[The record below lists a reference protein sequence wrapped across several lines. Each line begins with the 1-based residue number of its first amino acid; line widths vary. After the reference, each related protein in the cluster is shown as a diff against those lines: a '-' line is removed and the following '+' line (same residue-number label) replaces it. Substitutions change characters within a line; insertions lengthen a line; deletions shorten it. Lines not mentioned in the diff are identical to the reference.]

1 MYAFF
6 NRYKEL
12 IIIAT
17 LLLAPMVSYLSRGHR
32 GRSPNFVDR
41 AVLRLSTPVQSVL
54 TWAFTGVVGAVD
66 GYVALRGAHEE
77 AQACRA
83 ELSQA
88 RAEVNALR
96 EADQENRRL
105 KKLLAY
111 SEETLQQEIAA
122 RVVGLGPTRQVLS
135 VRINRGESDGVRR
148 GMPVLTPEGVVG
160 QIMSVVGGTAD
171 VMLVNDPASRVGVV
185 VQRSRV
191 RGTVSGLGPEQGLS
205 LENVLRQDDVQEGD
219 AVVTSGTDGIFPA
232 GLVVGTVRGLTRPPA
247 QMFLQA
253 RVQPAVDLRR
263 FEEVLVLPTL
273 PGVLPSAVAPGKG
286 TP

>member
-1 MYAFF
+1 MTTTYQ
-6 NRYKEL
+6 RWREPL
-12 IIIAT
+12 T
-17 LLLAPMVSYLSRGHR
+17 VGVLLVAPFVYFLTTGHR
-32 GRSPNFVDR
+32 GREPNVLDR
-41 AVLRLSTPVQSVL
+41 VVLGLSGPLQSGV
-54 TWAFTGVVGAVD
+54 TWMLEGTRDTGQS
-66 GYVALRGAHEE
+66 YVALRGAHEE

-135 VRINRGESDGVRR
+135 VRIDRGESDGVRR

-160 QIMSVVGGTAD
+160 QVMSVVGGTAD

-263 FEEVLVLPTL
+263 FEEVLVVPTL
-273 PGVLPSAVAPGKG
+273 SGVLPSAVAPGKG